1 MRTDLRGAT
10 TVMAI
15 AAALVLAAAGST
27 SAQQASSRRPGNFIL
42 GVGGGYAATKTDCS
56 NCGSSEDEGSDGDG
70 ATYDDAGFVS
80 LAALW
85 RVNPKTVAGAEAQL
99 ETARE
104 DARVL
109 YLMGTVRFHPWA
121 SRGFFFRAGF
131 GMVQVR
137 SSVSRPDG
145 SDGTGTYRGIGLEY
159 GVGWE
164 FLRNRAVSLA
174 PYGAHYVSTLSS
186 VGVGAVERVNV
197 IGNAWVAGLR
207 VFIN

>member
-1 MRTDLRGAT
+1 MCRVRTD
-10 TVMAI
+10 
-15 AAALVLAAAGST
+15 
-27 SAQQASSRRPGNFIL
+27 
-42 GVGGGYAATKTDCS
+42 
-56 NCGSSEDEGSDGDG
+56 
-70 ATYDDAGFVS
+70 
-80 LAALW
+80 
-85 RVNPKTVAGAEAQL
+85 
-99 ETARE
+99 
-104 DARVL
+104 
-109 YLMGTVRFHPWA
+109 
-121 SRGFFFRAGF
+121 
-131 GMVQVR
+131 
-137 SSVSRPDG
+137 